1 MVNDD
6 KWQGKYV
13 QFQQLQQHIEQ
24 ITQHVE
30 TLNQQNMEIG
40 ETILGLSELEKA
52 KLGDEVLFPLS
63 NGIFIQGELKN
74 KEKLLVNVGADVIV
88 EKKSEQ
94 VIEMLKVQQKSIVQK
109 ISDAELILQ
118 QFQQQAM
125 AIYEEVQKAGE
136 IN

>member
-1 MVNDD
+1 MQ
-6 KWQGKYV
+6 WM
-13 QFQQLQQHIEQ
+13 QH
-24 ITQHVE
+24 
-30 TLNQQNMEIG
+30 
-40 ETILGLSELEKA
+40 SE
-52 KLGDEVLFPLS
+52 
-63 NGIFIQGELKN
+63 KN